1 MEELEKIK
9 ITSTNIRSIL
19 TRSTYSLSRIK
30 MKRLKLKERSRL
42 FALRNRKKEKL
53 EKILLLKD
61 Q

>member
-42 FALRNRKKEKL
+42 FALRNRKKEKVW
-53 EKILLLKD
+53 
-61 Q
+61 